1 MQRPV
6 ETRSRS
12 LGLSRA
18 LDKFGDSAG
27 LAYPGLVLFVVF
39 VALVCGGGTRQG
51 LWSDALVQIVSL
63 PLLAVAAF
71 RLRALSGPSKRLPL
85 FLIFAVVLVP
95 VLQLI
100 PLPSQIWTI
109 LPGRSEVA
117 EAYTAAGMSL
127 PFLPISLEPLTTL
140 RSVLSLLP
148 AVAVFLGVFCLREEA
163 ELRWVLLLI
172 LSVAIVGAALGLLQL
187 IGGEGSPLRFY
198 NITSLNRGVGFFANQ
213 NHQAA
218 FLYGTIAYAATWA
231 SLTWASRA
239 RRRPSARRVF
249 RLTFSVILLIALVV
263 GLAATLSRFGILL
276 GLVAGLCSIP
286 LVASLATTSASRRRI
301 IMVAAIAN
309 AVALLVMFQFGFVG
323 FAERLSQ
330 TLSSDLRW
338 PLVSITAKAANDY
351 FPFGSGIGTFAPIYQ
366 RYEPLEYL
374 LEAYVNRAHDDWL
387 ETWLEGGLA
396 SAAVVCV
403 LVACYLYLAY
413 QSWRTANPN
422 LHLVAYARAG
432 SICVALL
439 LIHSLLDYP
448 LRTTALM
455 VMVAIS
461 CAFMLRAYLEKAA
474 TSVAH
479 SIPLSRL
486 LGWPS
491 HPVDS
496 PGVR

>member
-1 MQRPV
+1 MMQRLV

-12 LGLSRA
+12 LGLSPA
-18 LDKFGDSAG
+18 LGKFGDLAG

-63 PLLAVAAF
+63 PLLAVACL
-71 RLRALSGPSKRLPL
+71 RLSALPDQSKLRLAL
-85 FLIFAVVLVP
+85 FLVFAVVLVP

-100 PLPSQIWTI
+100 PLPPRIWTI
-109 LPGRSEVA
+109 LPGRGEVA

-140 RSVLSLLP
+140 RSALSLLP

-163 ELRWVLLLI
+163 ELRWVPLLI
-172 LSVAIVGAALGLLQL
+172 LSVAIVGAGLGLLQL
-187 IGGEGSPLRFY
+187 IGGEASPLRFY

-218 FLYGTIAYAATWA
+218 FLYGTIAYAAAWV

-239 RRRPSARRVF
+239 RRRPSATRVF
-249 RLTFSVILLIALVV
+249 GLTFSAILLIALIV
-263 GLAATLSRFGILL
+263 GLTATQSRFGIFL

-286 LVASLATTSASRRRI
+286 LVASLATGAVRGRI

-309 AVALLVMFQFGFVG
+309 MVALVLVFQFGFVG
-323 FAERLSQ
+323 IAERLSQ

-338 PLVSITAKAANDY
+338 PLVSITANAAKDY

-374 LEAYVNRAHDDWL
+374 MEAYVNRAHNDWL

-396 SAAVVCV
+396 SAAVVCA
-403 LVACYLYLAY
+403 LVACYLFLAY

-422 LHLVAYARAG
+422 FLVAYARAG
-432 SICVALL
+432 SICVGLL
-439 LIHSLLDYP
+439 LIHSILDYP

-461 CAFMLRAYLEKAA
+461 CAFMLRAHLEKAA

-479 SIPLSRL
+479 GIPLAAS
-486 LGWPS
+486 
-491 HPVDS
+491 
-496 PGVR
+496 

>member
-1 MQRPV
+1 MPRPV
-6 ETRSRS
+6 ETWSRS
-12 LGLSRA
+12 LGLSPA
-18 LDKFGDSAG
+18 LGKIGD

-63 PLLAVAAF
+63 PLLAVATL
-71 RLRALSGPSKRLPL
+71 RLRALSSPSKRLPL

-100 PLPSQIWTI
+100 PLPPGAWTI

-117 EAYTAAGMSL
+117 EAYRAAGMSL

-148 AVAVFLGVFCLREEA
+148 AVAVFLGVFCLREEV

-172 LSVAIVGAALGLLQL
+172 FSVAIVGAGLGLLQL

-198 NITSLNRGVGFFANQ
+198 QITSLNRGVGLFANQ

-218 FLYGTIAYAATWA
+218 FLYATIAFAAAWA
-231 SLTWASRA
+231 SMTWTSRA
-239 RRRPSARRVF
+239 RRRPSATRAF

-263 GLAATLSRFGILL
+263 GLAATQSRFGIFL

-286 LVASLATTSASRRRI
+286 LVASLATGAVRGRI
-301 IMVAAIAN
+301 IMVAAVAN
-309 AVALLVMFQFGFVG
+309 AIAVLLMFQFGFVG
-323 FAERLSQ
+323 IAERLSQ
-330 TLSSDLRW
+330 TQSSDLRW
-338 PLVSITAKAANDY
+338 PLVSITANAAHDY

-374 LEAYVNRAHDDWL
+374 MEAYVNRAHNDWL
-387 ETWLEGGLA
+387 ETWLEGGLT
-396 SAAVVCV
+396 SAGVVCA
-403 LVACYLYLAY
+403 LVACYLFLAY

-422 LHLVAYARAG
+422 LRLVAYARAG

-439 LIHSLLDYP
+439 LIHSILDFP

-461 CAFMLRAYLEKAA
+461 CAFMLRAHLEKAA

-479 SIPLSRL
+479 SIPPGASRE
-486 LGWPS
+486 GQPT
-491 HPVDS
+491 
-496 PGVR
+496 G